1 MNRSLISVATPL
13 LLAAALV
20 LTPLVSPEK
29 ALGGFPFISIVGV
42 PRTDRGAPVQVSFWD
57 LRGGRTSM
65 VQVTN
70 PNPTPQRIHVQVF
83 NASEPECPEFDFF
96 DDLTPFDTHV
106 YDLSALTR
114 NNGSPLAAPDLSGGH
129 GILAVVAVEAD
140 DPDSFDSSGNLTGNF
155 TVDDPAGYRY
165 RTNSAGLF
173 SPSLQQ
179 SPLLA
184 YFNFSDLG
192 NPASSDVVLVPL
204 LRSGNGV
211 FPIFSL
217 LQVTLFDEDEN
228 PISCPDLFVGCS
240 FGEFAFLGFENA
252 LDFGINEL
260 IGNSQ
265 GGPALCLGTDST
277 GFAELSVPFFNGPPL
292 ESAFVGFVGLNNNGD
307 FGSMD
312 SWYIVPQSPQ

>member
-1 MNRSLISVATPL
+1 MNRALISVATPIV
-13 LLAAALV
+13 LAAALA

-29 ALGGFPFISIVGV
+29 AFGGIPTISGI
-42 PRTDRGAPVQVSFWD
+42 PRTDLGAPVLVSFWD

-83 NASEPECPEFDFF
+83 TASDQECAEFDFF

-129 GILAVVAVEAD
+129 GILAVLAVGAD
-140 DPDSFDSSGNLTGNF
+140 DSFDSNGTLTGNF

-173 SPSLQQ
+173 ASSSPRI
-179 SPLLA
+179 PVF

-192 NPASSDVVLVPL
+192 TTTSSDVVIVPL
-204 LRSGNGV
+204 VRNGNSV
-211 FPIFSL
+211 FPIPSVL
-217 LQVTLFDEDEN
+217 RVTLFDENEN
-228 PISCPDLFVGCS
+228 PISCPDLFLGCP
-240 FGEFAFLGFENA
+240 FGEPLFPGIETA

-265 GGPALCLGTDST
+265 GGPSMCLGSEPA
-277 GFAELSVPFFNGPPL
+277 GYVELSLSSIPFGGEGL
-292 ESAFVGFVGLNNNGD
+292 GYAGFVGLNNNGD

-312 SWYIVPQSPQ
+312 SWYVVPLPPL